1 MENFYVKNTNDK
13 TKIYLK
19 LKPILFP
26 DSEFTYEGTEIIA
39 EEGKWE
45 TGTYALTYQ
54 DLLKMYEAGFHTIE
68 KEEFERA
75 EALMKIS
82 TNQELET

>member
-1 MENFYVKNTNDK
+1 MENFYVKNTTDK

-26 DSEFTYEGTEIIA
+26 DSEFTYEGTEIIT
-39 EEGKWE
+39 EEGRWE
-45 TGTYALTYQ
+45 TETYPLTYH

-75 EALMKIS
+75 EALLKLN
-82 TNQELET
+82 TNKELEL